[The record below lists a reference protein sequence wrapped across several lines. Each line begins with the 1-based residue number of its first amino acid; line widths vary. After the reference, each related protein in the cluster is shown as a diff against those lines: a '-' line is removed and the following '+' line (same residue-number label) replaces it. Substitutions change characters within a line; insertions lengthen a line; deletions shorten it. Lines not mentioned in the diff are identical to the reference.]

1 MNDADQ
7 TALRAYGDLFE
18 TLSADTLERLDD
30 LVHQD
35 VLFRDPFHEVRGRD
49 AMKRIMAGMFRA
61 FEAPRFSVRD
71 IAMSESRGYLEWR
84 FESGEVGGSATAFDG
99 MSAITFSPDARILT
113 HLDYWDAAGAI
124 HAHLPLIG
132 PVIRMINRTIVKRT
146 G

>member
-1 MNDADQ
+1 MNDANQ
-7 TALRAYGDLFE
+7 TTLRAYGDLFE

-30 LVHQD
+30 LVHED
-35 VLFRDPFHEVRGRD
+35 VLFRDPFHEVRGRN

-71 IAMSESRGYLEWR
+71 IALSENRGYLEWR
-84 FESGEVGGSATAFDG
+84 FESEESRGSTTTFEG
-99 MSAITFSPDARILT
+99 MSAVTFSPDAHILT
-113 HLDYWDAAGAI
+113 HRDYWDAAGAI